1 MLKEGR
7 IETIS
12 IYDEEDDLSYTAFIQ
27 PINRNG
33 KNLWYGW
40 FWDYPNVFCE
50 TETKEKLPIILKQK
64 LFKTL
69 EDAWEAWDK
78 QIEEDLE
85 AGRLDDLI
93 GKAKKNFEEGRCMD
107 LDEFLERFKKEIED
121 KENGTD

>member
-27 PINRNG
+27 QITRDG
-33 KNLWYGW
+33 KDLWYGW
-40 FWDYPNVFCE
+40 FWEYPNISCE
-50 TETKEKLPIILKQK
+50 TETKEELPAALKRK

-69 EDAWEAWDK
+69 EANWALWDK

-107 LDEFLERFKKEIED
+107 LDEFLERFKKIKEE